1 MIGTGRWRSE
11 PPCARQGVPHGQT
24 ESGGIVLAGICW
36 SPRAHRRCSLIPDR
50 ALCLPTF
57 SHFLIANKTSLS
69 LSLSLSLPRAHASLS
84 LSLSFHNSRAK
95 SIRVQVGTHAYVQSA
110 GEHGSKARALLGQDK
125 TRQEPLRPLATTQI
139 KFTFIYLTTSNK

>member
-57 SHFLIANKTSLS
+57 SHVLIANKTTLS
-69 LSLSLSLPRAHASLS
+69 LSLSLSPARARLTLS
-84 LSLSFHNSRAK
+84 VSVFPQLSRKIHTRTSRNTCVCAKRRGAREQGKGASRA
-95 SIRVQVGTHAYVQSA
+95 RQDQ
-110 GEHGSKARALLGQDK
+110 AR
-125 TRQEPLRPLATTQI
+125 TFATPCHNTN
-139 KFTFIYLTTSNK
+139 KIYIYISYYF